1 MQPSIQRQAA
11 TYNPGEQKMK
21 SIERASLLVL
31 ACGLGMGPIP
41 YAVAQDT
48 LRLGF
53 EEVIVTA
60 RKRAETLQ
68 EVPLAVSVITSEE
81 IKAAG
86 IQDSTDLV
94 ARVPSLY
101 FATGAINFP
110 TSSHIQLTMR
120 GVGFNAALEPAVGV
134 FVDGMYEPHIAYDI
148 AFLDAERIEVLR
160 GPQGTLFGRN
170 TQAGALNIVSRK
182 PDENFRGSLQAEYA
196 EFNSSRIAA
205 GLSGPLG
212 DTVFAS
218 LSAQYSQTDG
228 YIDNVTLDRDQG
240 PSELVVGRGIL
251 RWNPSDNLD
260 VSFIADASR
269 RDYNEIG
276 RGVPIG
282 PERYVSISDEEED
295 ELNETAG
302 LQLNIDYKF
311 GPNLTLTSIT
321 GWREANTDTWV
332 DADGTPTADGTWVV
346 PVTPPYTPEAVTVQG
361 ATLNARIDQDFRSQ
375 ELRLAGDGDRFDWLF
390 GLYYFDR
397 YTDDDLERFLGVGV
411 APPTSALGVYFL
423 QDFWEERKGYAGFG
437 QFNFRPVD
445 RLELSIGARYSEED
459 VETGGVRT
467 FYRSNGT
474 SNPPVFKDF
483 EDTFDNV
490 SMMAS
495 IAFDVSSSLNTY
507 LTYAE
512 GWKAGGVN
520 RAPAS
525 AAQVQPYEE
534 EYSTT
539 YELGL
544 KSTLAAGKVTL
555 NGAVFYI
562 DLEDQQLPGFV
573 PVPGSTPV
581 LLIANAGSSE
591 VRGVELELALRPS
604 ERFELSTSLAYNDT
618 ELKEFV
624 RVFSAVNTFDMS
636 GLDFE
641 DVPEFTGSVQ
651 TLYRTRPELLFGGG
665 LEFRLSYRYVDEVT
679 TQDQGVGTTASSQ
692 LVVPDYDRL
701 DGRVSWVRDDGWRL
715 TLFVD
720 NVLDSFD
727 YTRVTTPA
735 WTPNIPFGTLVMPLE
750 PRQFGVTITK
760 TF

>member
-1 MQPSIQRQAA
+1 
-11 TYNPGEQKMK
+11 
-21 SIERASLLVL
+21 
-31 ACGLGMGPIP
+31 
-41 YAVAQDT
+41 
-48 LRLGF
+48 
-53 EEVIVTA
+53 
-60 RKRAETLQ
+60 
-68 EVPLAVSVITSEE
+68 
-81 IKAAG
+81 
-86 IQDSTDLV
+86 
-94 ARVPSLY
+94 
-101 FATGAINFP
+101 
-110 TSSHIQLTMR
+110 
-120 GVGFNAALEPAVGV
+120 
-134 FVDGMYEPHIAYDI
+134 
-148 AFLDAERIEVLR
+148 
-160 GPQGTLFGRN
+160 
-170 TQAGALNIVSRK
+170 
-182 PDENFRGSLQAEYA
+182 
-196 EFNSSRIAA
+196 
-205 GLSGPLG
+205 
-212 DTVFAS
+212 
-218 LSAQYSQTDG
+218 
-228 YIDNVTLDRDQG
+228 
-240 PSELVVGRGIL
+240 
-251 RWNPSDNLD
+251 
-260 VSFIADASR
+260 
-269 RDYNEIG
+269 
-276 RGVPIG
+276 
-282 PERYVSISDEEED
+282 
-295 ELNETAG
+295 
-302 LQLNIDYKF
+302 
-311 GPNLTLTSIT
+311 
-321 GWREANTDTWV
+321 
-332 DADGTPTADGTWVV
+332 
-346 PVTPPYTPEAVTVQG
+346 
-361 ATLNARIDQDFRSQ
+361 
-375 ELRLAGDGDRFDWLF
+375 
-390 GLYYFDR
+390 
-397 YTDDDLERFLGVGV
+397 
-411 APPTSALGVYFL
+411 
-423 QDFWEERKGYAGFG
+423 
-437 QFNFRPVD
+437 
-445 RLELSIGARYSEED
+445 
-459 VETGGVRT
+459 
-467 FYRSNGT
+467 
-474 SNPPVFKDF
+474 
-483 EDTFDNV
+483 
-490 SMMAS
+490 MMAS
-495 IAFDVSSSLNTY
+495 IALDVSSSLNTY
-507 LTYAE
+507 LTYSE

-604 ERFELSTSLAYNDT
+604 ERFELSTSVAYNDT

-624 RVFSAVNTFDMS
+624 RVFSAANTFDMS

-665 LEFRLSYRYVDEVT
+665 LEFRLSYRYVEEVI